1 MSRMGVE
8 GVVDVVDVVGAED
21 VVTGEDNNGV
31 EGVVGVAVDEVID
44 AVGAA
49 KADHQ
54 QAQCSRRGGTGRS
67 GGAIAA
73 RRTRAGDF
81 PT

>member
-1 MSRMGVE
+1 
-8 GVVDVVDVVGAED
+8 VGAED

-49 KADHQ
+49 EHVLAE
-54 QAQCSRRGGTGRS
+54 
-67 GGAIAA
+67 GAPGPKVVPATA
-73 RRTRAGDF
+73 LVVWVPLAEPPD
-81 PT
+81 